1 MYKIPTIEEKND
13 KRKPTVTSAHTAT
26 GFVRLEPSVYT
37 VQQYPLVELYGYTV
51 SLFNPFTVVP
61 SSWRLLS
68 VQNTTDSSFLP
79 SVASLSG
86 LGTNTYYKKLNALY
100 PLLNAT
106 GVTIRLEFVVFT
118 DLVGLTNDISI
129 FTDQGAVLQQVNITG
144 HIATFSSTVREFVL
158 DSLIATKTE
167 FPVPAALTFT
177 MDIDLSDYTYYTVYN
192 VPTTIGSVDYVLYNN
207 KMYNRSRTVIPARN
221 TFTTRSGGGL
231 LWI

>member
-1 MYKIPTIEEKND
+1 MFLIPTIEERND
-13 KRKPTVTSAHTAT
+13 KRRPTACVAQSAA

-37 VQQYPLVELYGYTV
+37 VGQHPLVELYGYNCP
-51 SLFNPFTVVP
+51 LFDPFVVAP
-61 SSWRLLS
+61 SAWRLFS
-68 VQNTTDSSFLP
+68 VTNLGDSSVIPF
-79 SVASLSG
+79 VTSLGG

-118 DLVGLTNDISI
+118 ELVGLTNDISV
-129 FTDQGAVLQQVNITG
+129 FTDNGAVLQQVNITG
-144 HIATFSSTVREFVL
+144 HIATFSSTVREFTL
-158 DSLIATKTE
+158 ESLIATKTE

-177 MDIDLSDYTYYTVYN
+177 MDIDLGDYRYYTVYDI
-192 VPTTIGSVDYVLYNN
+192 PSPIGSVDYVLYNN
-207 KMYNRSRTVIPARN
+207 KMYNRSRTVIPSAG

>member
-13 KRKPTVTSAHTAT
+13 KRKPTKAVAHTAT

-37 VQQYPLVELYGYTV
+37 VQQYPLVQLYGYSL
-51 SLFNPFTVVP
+51 SLFDPFVVAP

-68 VQNTTDSSFLP
+68 VQNTTDSSILP

-118 DLVGLTNDISI
+118 DLVGLTNDISV
-129 FTDQGAVLQQVNITG
+129 FTDQGAVLTQVNITG

-177 MDIDLSDYTYYTVYN
+177 MDIDLGDYRYYTVYD
-192 VPTTIGSVDYVLYNN
+192 VPVSIGSVDYVLYNN
-207 KMYNRSRTVIPARN
+207 KMYNRSRTVIPAAG

>member
-129 FTDQGAVLQQVNITG
+129 FTDRGAVLTQVNITG
-144 HIATFSSTVREFVL
+144 HIATFSSTVREFTL
-158 DSLIATKTE
+158 ESLIATKTE

-177 MDIDLSDYTYYTVYN
+177 MDIDLGAYTYYTVYN
-192 VPTTIGSVDYVLYNN
+192 VPVSIGSVDYVLYNN
-207 KMYNRSRTVIPARN
+207 KMYNRSRTVIPAAG